1 MKVNLTNIEIANIIA
16 YSKTETSVVQDA
28 SYKFSIT
35 FAWNL
40 KKNLSKLMKIYDDFV
55 QMQNEIMD
63 VYSDD
68 EHSEITEDN
77 QRRVKTEYFAEYNE
91 KMNALYNEQNEVE
104 ISIVKL
110 DKIVPGGIEGLDN
123 TGISIMD
130 LDILSFMIDESETEE
145 ESKPLI
151 TTESE

>member
-1 MKVNLTNIEIANIIA
+1 MKVNLTNIEIANIVA
-16 YSKTETSVVQDA
+16 YSKLETSVVQDA

-40 KKNLSKLMKIYDDFV
+40 KKNLGKLLKIYEDFV

-77 QRRVKTEYFAEYNE
+77 QRRVKNEYFAEYNE

-104 ISIVKL
+104 ISMVKL
-110 DKIVPGGIEGLDN
+110 DKIMPGGIEGLDN
-123 TGISIMD
+123 TAISIMD
-130 LDILSFMIDESETEE
+130 LDILSFMIDESE
-145 ESKPLI
+145 KI
-151 TTESE
+151 NG

>member
-1 MKVNLTNIEIANIIA
+1 MKENLTNIEIANIVA
-16 YSKTETSVVQDA
+16 YSKLETSVVQDA

-40 KKNLSKLMKIYDDFV
+40 KKNLGKLLKIYEDFV

>member
-1 MKVNLTNIEIANIIA
+1 
-16 YSKTETSVVQDA
+16 
-28 SYKFSIT
+28 
-35 FAWNL
+35 
-40 KKNLSKLMKIYDDFV
+40 
-55 QMQNEIMD
+55 MQNEIMGE
-63 VYSDD
+63 YSDD

-77 QRRVKTEYFAEYNE
+77 QRRVKNEYFAEYNE

-104 ISIVKL
+104 ISMVKL

-123 TGISIMD
+123 AGMSIMD
-130 LDILSFMIDESETEE
+130 LDILSFMIDESETEK

>member
-55 QMQNEIMD
+55 QIQNEIMA

-68 EHSEITEDN
+68 EHSDIMEDN
-77 QRRVKTEYFAEYNE
+77 QRKVKDKYLIEYNT
-91 KMNALYNEQNEVE
+91 KMNELYCAPNELE
-104 ISIVKL
+104 ISMVKL

-123 TGISIMD
+123 TGMSIMD

>member
-1 MKVNLTNIEIANIIA
+1 MKVNLTNIEIANIVA
-16 YSKTETSVVQDA
+16 YSKLETSVVQDA

-40 KKNLSKLMKIYDDFV
+40 KKNLGKLLKIYEDFV

-91 KMNALYNEQNEVE
+91 KMNALYYEHNEVE
-104 ISIVKL
+104 ISMVKL

-123 TGISIMD
+123 TGISILD
-130 LDILSFMIDESETEE
+130 LDILSFMIDESVTEE

-151 TTESE
+151 TTECE

>member
-1 MKVNLTNIEIANIIA
+1 MKVNLTNIEIANIVA
-16 YSKTETSVVQDA
+16 YSKLETSVVQDA

-40 KKNLSKLMKIYDDFV
+40 KKNLGKLLKIYEDFV

-77 QRRVKTEYFAEYNE
+77 QRRVKNEYFAEYNE

-104 ISIVKL
+104 ISMVKL
-110 DKIVPGGIEGLDN
+110 DKIMPGGIEGLDN
-123 TGISIMD
+123 TAISIMD

>member
-1 MKVNLTNIEIANIIA
+1 MKVNLTNIEIANIVA
-16 YSKTETSVVQDA
+16 YSKLETSVVQDA

-40 KKNLSKLMKIYDDFV
+40 KKNLGKLLKIYEDFV

-130 LDILSFMIDESETEE
+130 LDILSFMIDESETAE